1 MNSISDSEQRA
12 MIERLLQDS
21 DFINPLQLDP
31 TDYGN
36 TTSSTNPGRIGAIR
50 PSNTTVETFI
60 PDTPTTANFSG
71 NPVNLN
77 NN

>member
-1 MNSISDSEQRA
+1 MEQRK

-21 DFINPLQLDP
+21 DFLDPLQLDP
-31 TDYGN
+31 TDYG
-36 TTSSTNPGRIGAIR
+36 TTSSSMSTHAGRIGAVR

-71 NPVNLN
+71 NPVCFYL
-77 NN
+77 